1 MSIVKRIS
9 CQVYDKACG
18 CKERGHLGL
27 HHKHTAAIF
36 EKGHTSIL
44 AYGRNHKSCIL
55 RRSVEGECSNK
66 QWEKGRQKGFGMQ
79 NYSRGAG
86 LYKQLPIREKDRK
99 YNIKTLYYRTP
110 STLSNWR
117 IAYV

>member
-55 RRSVEGECSNK
+55 RRSAEREYSNK
-66 QWEKGRQKGFGMQ
+66 QREKGRQKGFGM
-79 NYSRGAG
+79 
-86 LYKQLPIREKDRK
+86 
-99 YNIKTLYYRTP
+99 
-110 STLSNWR
+110 
-117 IAYV
+117 